1 MAMLLSGS
9 NVTLTRV
16 SSAVRRD
23 VRTLAMTGARYNSRI
38 CNADK
43 KDKDKICLTS
53 SDCSAGPI
61 RVRPSRSSPWQD
73 YHYRA
78 RPTVVRSEAREY
90 TTGNMATN
98 NSELELGKVFNVKG
112 KVALVTGG
120 GSGIGL
126 MITQTLAV
134 NGARV
139 YIVGR
144 TEEKLDKVV
153 AVHGKGIPG
162 QIIAMVGDVSTKDGV
177 DRLVEEM
184 ESKEKYLDILVNN
197 AGIAPDKG
205 ETSVDSAE
213 QLKKEFYD
221 RTTEKEWL
229 DVYQTNVVAPFLMS
243 MAFLPLVNKSTE
255 ANKGY
260 SGTIVNIS
268 SLSGHIR
275 ISQGHFAYNSSKG
288 AAIHLNRMLAAEIA
302 KCGVKVRVNSIAPG
316 VFPSEMTT
324 NDSRDDNQK
333 SEMAK
338 EHKEGLPAQ
347 RPGKDQDMAA
357 AILFVVGCQYLN
369 GQTVTVDGGYAIQV
383 GN

>member
-1 MAMLLSGS
+1 MS
-9 NVTLTRV
+9 
-16 SSAVRRD
+16 
-23 VRTLAMTGARYNSRI
+23 
-38 CNADK
+38 
-43 KDKDKICLTS
+43 
-53 SDCSAGPI
+53 
-61 RVRPSRSSPWQD
+61 
-73 YHYRA
+73 
-78 RPTVVRSEAREY
+78 
-90 TTGNMATN
+90 TN
-98 NSELELGKVFNVKG
+98 NSELQLANVFNVKD

-134 NGARV
+134 NGAKV

-144 TEEKLDKVV
+144 TEEKLEKVV
-153 AVHGKGIPG
+153 EVHGKGISG
-162 QIIAMVGDVSTKDGV
+162 QIIPIVGDVSTKNGV
-177 DRLVEEM
+177 DKLVKEI
-184 ESKEKYLDILVNN
+184 ESKEKYLDVLVNN
-197 AGIAPDKG
+197 AGIAPGKG

-213 QLKKEFYD
+213 KLKSEFYD
-221 RTTEKEWL
+221 TTSEKEWL

-243 MAFLPLVNKSTE
+243 MAFLPLINKSTE

-268 SLSGHIR
+268 SISGHIR

-288 AAIHLNRMLAAEIA
+288 ATVHLNKMLAAEIA
-302 KCGVKVRVNSIAPG
+302 KCGIKVRVNSIAPG

-333 SEMAK
+333 SEMPK